1 MMRSIIRKLM
11 VLIKDV
17 HGSTTPLSVFPAMAV
32 SCSIEMGR
40 ARMPKA
46 DMPWIIYDQNNKEKK
61 FIKAITIGD
70 SQ

>member
-11 VLIKDV
+11 ILIKNV
-17 HGSTTPLSVFPAMAV
+17 HGFNTALSVFPAMSI

-46 DMPWIIYDQNNKEKK
+46 DMPWIVYDQNNKEKK
-61 FIKAITIGD
+61 FIEAITIGD
-70 SQ
+70 C